1 MNISLNRVCPAF
13 LDVDGSEVW
22 RSEIQLIEG
31 TFVNIAAPSGTGKT
45 SLISILYGLLTDYSG
60 TLQFGTEDA
69 GSFDRNRWAQLRQ
82 RYLSLMFQDLRLF
95 PQLSCLENVL
105 LKAGQAG
112 VADDAYI
119 ETAFERLGIKHRLH
133 ARAGT
138 CSQGEKQRVAFI
150 RALVQPF
157 EWILLDEPFSHLDE
171 ACIQVMQELLLEAC
185 AKNDA
190 GMVLTSLE
198 PEDLL
203 PFHRTYAL

>member
-1 MNISLNRVCPAF
+1 MNISLHDVCPSF
-13 LDVDGSEVW
+13 LHANGSQVW
-22 RSEIQLIEG
+22 NTEIQLTAK
-31 TFVNIAAPSGTGKT
+31 TFINIAAPSGTGKT
-45 SLISILYGLLTDYSG
+45 SLIAILFGLLTDYSG
-60 TLQFGTEDA
+60 SLKFGTEDA
-69 GSFDRNRWAQLRQ
+69 RSFDRNRWALLRQ
-82 RYLSLMFQDLRLF
+82 RHVSLMFQDLRLF

-112 VADDAYI
+112 VADQTYI
-119 ETAFERLGIKHRLH
+119 ETAFDRLGIRQRLQ
-133 ARAGT
+133 ARAST

-157 EWILLDEPFSHLDE
+157 DWILLDEPFSHLDE
-171 ACIQVMQELLLEAC
+171 ACIQVMRTLLLEAC

-198 PEDLL
+198 AEDLL